1 MPQALPVIQGIGT
14 VAGTV
19 GAVKSLTGGGG
30 SAAGQTTTTQ
40 QVDPQTQAM
49 QQDLY
54 RRSQQIAQQPFI
66 PYTGPMVAGFS
77 PDQLRQF
84 QATRGIFESGMGFD
98 PTKAL
103 QGMVQDQYT
112 PTIQPVTGFEAPT
125 IEATMAPG
133 AAQIQETPTF
143 GGAQIG
149 SVAGPT
155 AAQIGPVA
163 GPTAATIEK
172 SPLFGGA
179 QIESVVGPTAA
190 QIGQVST
197 PQFQGLLSADIGAYQ
212 SPYQQ
217 QVIETAMQDI
227 QRQADI
233 ARGGAQERAIRAGA
247 FGGSRSAILEAESQR
262 PYVEQMAKTA
272 AGLRQAGFEQAQRA
286 AQADIA
292 RQQELGI
299 FGAGQAQQRALQQ
312 AQLQQQAGLTGFEA
326 QQQRALQQAQL
337 QQQAGLAGQDVEA
350 RRALQQAQLQ
360 QQAGLTGTELE
371 QQRAL
376 QQAQL
381 QQQAG
386 LMGTEQAQQRALQQ
400 AQFGQQA
407 GLAAQDV
414 AARRALEQARLGQQA
429 GIFGAELGQQRRMQQ
444 AQLEQQRQLA
454 GLDIAGRAA
463 LTQPQLE
470 MQARAQR
477 AGLLGGLQASQLQGL
492 GLLGGIGAQQ
502 QALQQRA
509 IDAQRGEFARAL
521 AYPGQQLGLLATGVS
536 GVQPTI
542 TRTGGYD
549 PSGLEKFQAGLNLFN
564 TVQPIFGN
572 LFSPS
577 QQQLPQV
584 NLPSTLP
591 GTGGYPIG

>member
-84 QATRGIFESGMGFD
+84 QATRGLFETGMGFD
-98 PTKAL
+98 PTRAL

-112 PTIQPVTGFEAPT
+112 PTIQPVTGFQAPT
-125 IEATMAPG
+125 IEATQAPG
-133 AAQIQETPTF
+133 AAQI
-143 GGAQIG
+143 
-149 SVAGPT
+149 GP
-155 AAQIGPVA
+155 
-163 GPTAATIEK
+163 
-172 SPLFGGA
+172 
-179 QIESVVGPTAA
+179 
-190 QIGQVST
+190 VST
-197 PQFQGLLSADIGAYQ
+197 PQFRGLLSADIGAYQ

-262 PYVEQMAKTA
+262 PFAEVMARTA
-272 AGLRQAGFEQAQRA
+272 AEQRERGYGQALRA
-286 AQADIA
+286 AESDIA
-292 RQQELGI
+292 RQQQLGI
-299 FGAGQAQQRALQQ
+299 FGAGQ
-312 AQLQQQAGLTGFEA
+312 
-326 QQQRALQQAQL
+326 
-337 QQQAGLAGQDVEA
+337 
-350 RRALQQAQLQ
+350 
-360 QQAGLTGTELE
+360 E

-376 QQAQL
+376 QQAQ
-381 QQQAG
+381 
-386 LMGTEQAQQRALQQ
+386 
-400 AQFGQQA
+400 
-407 GLAAQDV
+407 
-414 AARRALEQARLGQQA
+414 LGQQA

-444 AQLEQQRQLA
+444 ATLEQQRQLA

-477 AGLLGGLQASQLQGL
+477 AGLLGGLQAQQLRGL

-509 IDAQRGEFARAL
+509 IEAQRGEFARAL
-521 AYPGQQLGLLATGVS
+521 AYPQQQLGLLATGVS

-542 TRTGGYD
+542 TQTGGYR
-549 PSGLEKFQAGLNLFN
+549 PSGLEKFQAGLGLFE
-564 TVQPIFGN
+564 TAAPIFSN

-577 QQQLPQV
+577 QQQTDSVIPTFV
-584 NLPSTLP
+584 
-591 GTGGYPIG
+591 GY

>member
-1 MPQALPVIQGIGT
+1 MPQALPVIAGVGK
-14 VAGTV
+14 VAGAV

-54 RRSQQIAQQPFI
+54 RRSQQIAQQPFV

-84 QATRGIFESGMGFD
+84 QATRGLFESGMGYD

-103 QGMVQDQYT
+103 QGMAQDQYT
-112 PTIQPVTGFEAPT
+112 PTIQPVTGFQAPT
-125 IEATMAPG
+125 IETTQAPG
-133 AAQIQETPTF
+133 AAQIQATPTF

-149 SVAGPT
+149 
-155 AAQIGPVA
+155 PVA
-163 GPTAATIEK
+163 GP
-172 SPLFGGA
+172 S
-179 QIESVVGPTAA
+179 AA

-197 PQFQGLLSADIGAYQ
+197 PQFQGLLSQDIGAYQ
-212 SPYQQ
+212 SPFQQ
-217 QVIETAMQDI
+217 QVIDTAMQDI

-247 FGGSRSAILEAESQR
+247 FGGSRSALLESESQR

-286 AQADIA
+286 AQSDLA
-292 RQQELGI
+292 RQQQLGI
-299 FGAGQAQQRALQQ
+299 FGAGQ
-312 AQLQQQAGLTGFEA
+312 
-326 QQQRALQQAQL
+326 
-337 QQQAGLAGQDVEA
+337 
-350 RRALQQAQLQ
+350 
-360 QQAGLTGTELE
+360 E

-386 LMGTEQAQQRALQQ
+386 LMGTEQQQQRAIQQ

-407 GLAAQDV
+407 GLAGQDIAAQR
-414 AARRALEQARLGQQA
+414 AAQQAQLGQQA

-444 AQLEQQRQLA
+444 AQLQQQRQLA

-477 AGLLGGLQASQLQGL
+477 AGLLGGLQGQQLRGL
-492 GLLGGIGAQQ
+492 GLLGGIGQQQ

-509 IDAQRGEFARAL
+509 IDAQRGEFQRAL

-542 TRTGGYD
+542 TQTGGYQ
-549 PSGLEKFQAGLNLFN
+549 PSGLEKFQAGLGLLN
-564 TVQPIFGN
+564 TAQPIFSN

-577 QQQLPQV
+577 QQQADSVIPTFV
-584 NLPSTLP
+584 
-591 GTGGYPIG
+591 GY

>member
-1 MPQALPVIQGIGT
+1 MSKGKTRTESVAELPAWQEAQFKELFSRAQG
-14 VAGTV
+14 V
-19 GAVKSLTGGGG
+19 S
-30 SAAGQTTTTQ
+30 
-40 QVDPQTQAM
+40 
-49 QQDLY
+49 
-54 RRSQQIAQQPFI
+54 RQPFL

-84 QATRGIFESGMGFD
+84 QATRGMFESGMGYD
-98 PTKAL
+98 PTQAL
-103 QGMVQDQYT
+103 QGMAQDQFK

-125 IEATMAPG
+125 IEATQAP
-133 AAQIQETPTF
+133 
-143 GGAQIG
+143 
-149 SVAGPT
+149 S
-155 AAQIGPVA
+155 AAQIGPVSA
-163 GPTAATIEK
+163 
-172 SPLFGGA
+172 
-179 QIESVVGPTAA
+179 
-190 QIGQVST
+190 
-197 PQFQGLLSADIGAYQ
+197 PQFRGLLSQDIGAYQ

-217 QVIETAMQDI
+217 QVIDLAMGDI

-233 ARGGAQERAIRAGA
+233 ARGGAQDRAIRAGA
-247 FGGSRSAILEAESQR
+247 FGGSRSALLESESQR

-286 AQADIA
+286 AQSDLA
-292 RQQELGI
+292 RQQQLGI
-299 FGAGQAQQRALQQ
+299 FGAGQ
-312 AQLQQQAGLTGFEA
+312 
-326 QQQRALQQAQL
+326 
-337 QQQAGLAGQDVEA
+337 
-350 RRALQQAQLQ
+350 
-360 QQAGLTGTELE
+360 E

-386 LMGTEQAQQRALQQ
+386 LMGTEQQQQRAIQQ

-407 GLAAQDV
+407 GLAGQDIAAQR
-414 AARRALEQARLGQQA
+414 AAQQAQLGQQA

-444 AQLEQQRQLA
+444 AQLQQQRQLA

-477 AGLLGGLQASQLQGL
+477 AGLLGGLQGQQLRGL
-492 GLLGGIGAQQ
+492 GLLGGIGQQQ

-509 IDAQRGEFARAL
+509 IDAQRGEFQRAL

-542 TRTGGYD
+542 TQTGGYQ
-549 PSGLEKFQAGLNLFN
+549 PSGLEKFQAGLGLLN
-564 TVQPIFGN
+564 TAQPIFSN

-577 QQQLPQV
+577 QQQADSVIPTFV
-584 NLPSTLP
+584 
-591 GTGGYPIG
+591 GY